1 MGIEYPVPPT
11 EYTIYT
17 ADMAGLYGNLWSVP
31 GASPEGVMGRGGSL
45 LILTLNNIGK
55 QAPKVLKYSTLKKPE
70 LD

>member
-1 MGIEYPVPPT
+1 
-11 EYTIYT
+11 
-17 ADMAGLYGNLWSVP
+17 MAGLYGNLWSVP